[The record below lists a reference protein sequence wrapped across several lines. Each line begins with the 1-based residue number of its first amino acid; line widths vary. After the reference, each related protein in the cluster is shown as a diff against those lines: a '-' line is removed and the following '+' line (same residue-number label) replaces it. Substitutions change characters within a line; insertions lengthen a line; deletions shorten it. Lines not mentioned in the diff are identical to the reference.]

1 MTNEILIEKERYEL
15 MSKIRELS
23 EMHRTEK
30 RKRQELDTQLMVYK
44 HMEQVKQQKE
54 KLGVLDG

>member
-1 MTNEILIEKERYEL
+1 